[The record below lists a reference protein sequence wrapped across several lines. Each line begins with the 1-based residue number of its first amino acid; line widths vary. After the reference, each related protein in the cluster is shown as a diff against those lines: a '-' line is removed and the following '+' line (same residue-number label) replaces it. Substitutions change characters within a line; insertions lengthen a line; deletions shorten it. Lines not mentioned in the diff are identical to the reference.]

1 ATVLGRNEPLTA
13 ITELNFSGNGL
24 LQAQWEVASPESTS
38 GEPVFRPLSQV
49 RQYLVG
55 GSAEVLRSPVLP
67 TATTGLYFVRLR
79 ISDPDP
85 DFEPPVI
92 RYFVLQ
98 GRRDEQPPGS
108 TLALGAP
115 APRTLLGPDTVFA
128 WSAIPGAR
136 AYQLEVYRGRE
147 EPGLRLPDLRGQ
159 IGEPTPSEIAE
170 ALSRPPVTGVLVRGA
185 TNPAVLS
192 PMARRH
198 LLPGRAYFW
207 RVLALGADGRIVGAS
222 PLRELRTP

>member
-1 ATVLGRNEPLTA
+1 
-13 ITELNFSGNGL
+13 
-24 LQAQWEVASPESTS
+24 
-38 GEPVFRPLSQV
+38 
-49 RQYLVG
+49 
-55 GSAEVLRSPVLP
+55 
-67 TATTGLYFVRLR
+67 
-79 ISDPDP
+79 
-85 DFEPPVI
+85 
-92 RYFVLQ
+92 
-98 GRRDEQPPGS
+98 
-108 TLALGAP
+108 
-115 APRTLLGPDTVFA
+115 VFA

-159 IGEPTPSEIAE
+159 IGEPTPSEVAE

-185 TNPAVLS
+185 TNRAVLS